1 MKLSNKEQELV
12 YISLITRA
20 QHIEK
25 LIHGWKSYENRDELE
40 EGLIATYSVELKNIN
55 ELKEKIVPNA

>member
-1 MKLSNKEQELV
+1 MNLSNKEQELV

-40 EGLIATYSVELKNIN
+40 NGLIEIYNVELDKIK
-55 ELKEKIVPNA
+55 ELQERIVPKN

>member
-1 MKLSNKEQELV
+1 MKLSKEEQELV
-12 YISLITRA
+12 YMSLITRA

-25 LIHGWKSYENRDELE
+25 LIHGWSSYEKRDELE